1 MASTRRAAR
10 SRPGVYR
17 LDTLRELVVAPII
30 YLGPLLVGA
39 VPLLILYWLY
49 RPTVLMNPG
58 LAALKAPVAMALWL
72 PPTPLES
79 RDDVGISSQSALADS
94 AEDFDAPDPA
104 AKKPKGP
111 SETGGSHPIVGRRS
125 PHLSGSAG
133 KPASADNVSAAR
145 NNPGQYTGM
154 SRSAAAAYA
163 YTVNQSGRY
172 RW

>member
-1 MASTRRAAR
+1 MKSTRRAAR
-10 SRPGVYR
+10 SRSGKYHF
-17 LDTLRELVVAPII
+17 DTLRELVVAPII

-39 VPLLILYWLY
+39 APLLILYWLY

-58 LAALKAPVAMALWL
+58 LAALKAPAAMALWL

-79 RDDVGISSQSALADS
+79 RDDVGISSQAALADS

-125 PHLSGSAG
+125 LRFAG
-133 KPASADNVSAAR
+133 GAGRPAPAHKLNAAL
-145 NNPGQYTGM
+145 NNPGHYAGM
-154 SRSAAAAYA
+154 RRDGASAYA
-163 YTVNQSGRY
+163 SAVYQSGRY
-172 RW
+172 R

>member
-17 LDTLRELVVAPII
+17 PDTLWEPVVAPIS

-58 LAALKAPVAMALWL
+58 LAALKAPAAMALWL

-79 RDDVGISSQSALADS
+79 RDDVGISSQAALADA

-125 PHLSGSAG
+125 LRFAG
-133 KPASADNVSAAR
+133 GARRPAPAHKLNAAR
-145 NNPGQYTGM
+145 NNPGQYAGM
-154 SRSAAAAYA
+154 RRDGASAYA
-163 YTVNQSGRY
+163 SEVYQSGRY
-172 RW
+172 R